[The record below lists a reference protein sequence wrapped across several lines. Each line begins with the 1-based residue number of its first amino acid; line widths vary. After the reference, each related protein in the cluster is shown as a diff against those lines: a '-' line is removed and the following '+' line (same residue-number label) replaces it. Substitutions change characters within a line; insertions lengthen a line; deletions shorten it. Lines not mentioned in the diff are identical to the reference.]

1 MKPSLMTLFS
11 STSVPSPSPLF
22 ISHLDEYHPE
32 SSIIRMIADNAHS
45 GHMVAK
51 TSERGSLSHQVIHIQ
66 GPDMSKTYIQAGCPK
81 AEFRRRLDKGKAKE
95 GDLLPLGIELGWVG
109 MHIRR
114 LGRRD
119 LAFEVGVVD
128 SRGREGIIRI
138 SSFKVAFDIRNLAI
152 CVVSTMTDAAETT
165 NNTSR

>member
-1 MKPSLMTLFS
+1 
-11 STSVPSPSPLF
+11 
-22 ISHLDEYHPE
+22 
-32 SSIIRMIADNAHS
+32 
-45 GHMVAK
+45 
-51 TSERGSLSHQVIHIQ
+51 
-66 GPDMSKTYIQAGCPK
+66 MSKTYIQAGCPK

-138 SSFKVAFDIRNLAI
+138 SSFKVGFDIRNLAI